1 MGIGSNIN
9 SHQHFKAKTIHIL
22 SFSRSAKHG
31 LAMKMGTTG
40 QPAEGHLW
48 LVFTMLFVTSAVR
61 SVGASSFAP
70 PPSVSV
76 SSPAYDP
83 VIKVV
88 GKVYCYRCFDEAHP
102 DESHGK
108 KHLQGETSC
117 LPLLLRSHRANAVS
131 CPSDFQRIIP
141 ECPSEFHVCLCSQ
154 RSGCRSHGEGYLPG
168 R

>member
-1 MGIGSNIN
+1 
-9 SHQHFKAKTIHIL
+9 
-22 SFSRSAKHG
+22 
-31 LAMKMGTTG
+31 MKMSTRG

-131 CPSDFQRIIP
+131 WKMSSGLLIFSIL
-141 ECPSEFHVCLCSQ
+141 SLNVLLSFMFVCVHNTTIWMQ
-154 RSGCRSHGEGYLPG
+154 EPW
-168 R
+168 